1 MSPRLAPGCW
11 HCWRSA
17 QVLVTPDTAHIVWVR
32 GAGGLSTLNTGSR
45 CHGLDARH
53 CTGAWVGQPSPG
65 HEVTGSSGRG
75 RSLHQPR
82 EATWTS
88 VGTRPGQ
95 HGQHGHHGHPRG
107 QASTRLV
114 IRIDSCDRDG
124 QLDKNQYC
132 CEKVCSRLGC
142 ALTAEQWAV
151 SPLHPAPPRPAPAPL
166 TRRAFKVGQG
176 RYWCWAGRGG
186 LTQSRIDAGLAVAG
200 GWLVPPRPAMID
212 IRVEEPGRAAHCEG
226 AAAAAGTWPGAS
238 QPPTLPGAPRQ
249 AAPPPGTRTAARE
262 SKKAKTLA
270 RPSAAQDHCWRWSW
284 LCTA

>member
-1 MSPRLAPGCW
+1 MSPPASPRVLALLAVSTGARNTGHRTYC
-11 HCWRSA
+11 
-17 QVLVTPDTAHIVWVR
+17 L

-82 EATWTS
+82 EATCTS
-88 VGTRPGQ
+88 VGTRP
-95 HGQHGHHGHPRG
+95 GQHGHHGHPRG
-107 QASTRLV
+107 QASTRPV

-151 SPLHPAPPRPAPAPL
+151 SPLHPAPPPPPPRSPEGHLKLGRGATGAGLAGAASLSPGSMLGWRWLVAGWCRPAPP
-166 TRRAFKVGQG
+166 
-176 RYWCWAGRGG
+176 
-186 LTQSRIDAGLAVAG
+186 
-200 GWLVPPRPAMID
+200 
-212 IRVEEPGRAAHCEG
+212 
-226 AAAAAGTWPGAS
+226 
-238 QPPTLPGAPRQ
+238 
-249 AAPPPGTRTAARE
+249 
-262 SKKAKTLA
+262 
-270 RPSAAQDHCWRWSW
+270 
-284 LCTA
+284 

>member
-1 MSPRLAPGCW
+1 MGSMGTRGDGPPL
-11 HCWRSA
+11 
-17 QVLVTPDTAHIVWVR
+17 VL
-32 GAGGLSTLNTGSR
+32 
-45 CHGLDARH
+45 
-53 CTGAWVGQPSPG
+53 
-65 HEVTGSSGRG
+65 SSG
-75 RSLHQPR
+75 SIPVT
-82 EATWTS
+82 EM
-88 VGTRPGQ
+88 
-95 HGQHGHHGHPRG
+95 
-107 QASTRLV
+107 ASW
-114 IRIDSCDRDG
+114 

-151 SPLHPAPPRPAPAPL
+151 SPLHPAPPRPHPAPL

-176 RYWCWAGRGG
+176 RYWCWWAGRGG
-186 LTQSRIDAGLAVAG
+186 LTQSRDRCWAG
-200 GWLVPPRPAMID
+200 GGWWLVPPRPAMID

-238 QPPTLPGAPRQ
+238 QPPTLPGAT
-249 AAPPPGTRTAARE
+249 PGRTTARTRTAARE

>member
-1 MSPRLAPGCW
+1 M
-11 HCWRSA
+11 
-17 QVLVTPDTAHIVWVR
+17 
-32 GAGGLSTLNTGSR
+32 
-45 CHGLDARH
+45 
-53 CTGAWVGQPSPG
+53 GQPSPG
-65 HEVTGSSGRG
+65 HEVTGSGGRG

-82 EATWTS
+82 EATWTP

-95 HGQHGHHGHPRG
+95 HGQHGHPRRR
-107 QASTRLV
+107 APARLV

-151 SPLHPAPPRPAPAPL
+151 SPLHPAPPRPHPAPL

-176 RYWCWAGRGG
+176 RYWCWWAGRGG
-186 LTQSRIDAGLAVAG
+186 LTQSRDRCWAG
-200 GWLVPPRPAMID
+200 GGWWLVPPRPAMID

-238 QPPTLPGAPRQ
+238 QPPTLPGAT
-249 AAPPPGTRTAARE
+249 PGRTTARTRTAARE
-262 SKKAKTLA
+262 SKKAKTSGQAISCPGPLLA
-270 RPSAAQDHCWRWSW
+270 MELALHSIMY
-284 LCTA
+284 

>member
-1 MSPRLAPGCW
+1 M
-11 HCWRSA
+11 
-17 QVLVTPDTAHIVWVR
+17 LVTPDTAHIVWVR

-53 CTGAWVGQPSPG
+53 CTGAGVGQPSPG

-88 VGTRPGQ
+88 VGTRP
-95 HGQHGHHGHPRG
+95 GQHGHHGHPRG

-151 SPLHPAPPRPAPAPL
+151 SPLHPAPPPPRSPEGHL
-166 TRRAFKVGQG
+166 KL
-176 RYWCWAGRGG
+176 GRGATG
-186 LTQSRIDAGLAVAG
+186 AGLAGAASLSPGSMLGWRWLVAG
-200 GWLVPPRPAMID
+200 WCRPAMID

>member
-88 VGTRPGQ
+88 VGTRP
-95 HGQHGHHGHPRG
+95 GQHGHHGHPRG

-200 GWLVPPRPAMID
+200 GWCR
-212 IRVEEPGRAAHCEG
+212 
-226 AAAAAGTWPGAS
+226 
-238 QPPTLPGAPRQ
+238 
-249 AAPPPGTRTAARE
+249 AAPP
-262 SKKAKTLA
+262 
-270 RPSAAQDHCWRWSW
+270 
-284 LCTA
+284 